1 MFERVTNRIGI
12 SITLFL
18 VIAYLAW
25 TNYKSLVFL
34 TNSVQ
39 LEELLFCGV
48 GALAFSMVTV
58 MVMRNTR
65 AKIALFT
72 FPLFDVAF
80 VFFGSNIHHAQLLAD
95 EPVRFWLSVVVA
107 LFTGVTIFSLS
118 MINTKENVIDLKKR
132 VGLLEDEL
140 DLKSRELK
148 VCETDVGEIKRE
160 CNELQTNNA
169 TLKEKEERVAELLND
184 VESKYKKAESNNDTL
199 KANLK
204 TAISERDK
212 YHSIYLR
219 AEASRIRKK
228 KQKNFTQEDLRIL
241 KECEVLTANNN

>member
-1 MFERVTNRIGI
+1 MFDRVTNRIGI

-25 TNYKSLVFL
+25 TNYKSLIFL
-34 TNSVQ
+34 TNSSQ

-80 VFFGSNIHHAQLLAD
+80 VFFGSNIHHAQMLAD

-118 MINTKENVIDLKKR
+118 LIKAGDHIPDIGKKVSESDERYNLLLGEYKSLQSDFTTKQSELVKIRGDCEVMQNENTNLKTKFKS
-132 VGLLEDEL
+132 LETNFD
-140 DLKSRELK
+140 K
-148 VCETDVGEIKRE
+148 VAGE
-160 CNELQTNNA
+160 C
-169 TLKEKEERVAELLND
+169 
-184 VESKYKKAESNNDTL
+184 SKYKAVYLSAERS
-199 KANLK
+199 
-204 TAISERDK
+204 
-212 YHSIYLR
+212 
-219 AEASRIRKK
+219 
-228 KQKNFTQEDLRIL
+228 RIL
-241 KECEVLTANNN
+241 KKNEANRTTEEKMLLDTFN